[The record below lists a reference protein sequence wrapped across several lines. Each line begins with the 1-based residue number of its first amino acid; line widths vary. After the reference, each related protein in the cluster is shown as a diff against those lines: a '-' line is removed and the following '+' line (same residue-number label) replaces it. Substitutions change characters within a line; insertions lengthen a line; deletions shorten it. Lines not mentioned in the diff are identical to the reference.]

1 MSRKTIL
8 VVDDERDLVDI
19 LEFNLLREM
28 YRVRTAGDGEVALS
42 VAEREVPDLILLD
55 LMLPGIGGLEVCR
68 RLRAN
73 PRTTGIPII
82 MLTAKGEETDA
93 VIGLAQGAD
102 DYVRKPFGVKE
113 LMARVAAQLRRGR
126 RLADDDEPNLV
137 RWAELIIDSDRF
149 VAMLR
154 DEALPLTTTEF
165 KLLRHLVARKGRVF
179 TRSELLDSVRGAD
192 AIAVDRT
199 IDVHVA
205 AVRRKLG
212 EYGQYLMT
220 VRGVGYKFAETP
232 DMATQPGAY

>member
-1 MSRKTIL
+1 MARKTVL

-19 LEFNLLREM
+19 LEFNLIREQ
-28 YRVRTAGDGEVALS
+28 YRVRTAGDGETALS
-42 VAEREVPDLILLD
+42 MAERDVPDLILLD

-68 RLRAN
+68 RLRSN
-73 PRTTGIPII
+73 PRTTHIPII

-126 RLADDDEPNLV
+126 RLAADDEPNLV
-137 RWAELIIDSDRF
+137 RWGDLIIDSDRF
-149 VAMLR
+149 VATL
-154 DEALPLTTTEF
+154 DGQPLPFTTTEF

-179 TRSELLDSVRGAD
+179 TRSELLDAVRGAD

-212 EYGQYLMT
+212 EYGVYLVT
-220 VRGVGYKFAETP
+220 VRGVGYKFAETH
-232 DMATQPGAY
+232 DEATARAS

>member
-1 MSRKTIL
+1 MPMARKTVL

-19 LEFNLLREM
+19 LEFNLAREQ
-28 YRVRTAGDGEVALS
+28 YRVLTAGDGETALAL
-42 VAEREVPDLILLD
+42 AEREVPDMVLLD
-55 LMLPGIGGLEVCR
+55 LMLPGMGGLEVCR

-73 PRTTGIPII
+73 ARTAHVPIV

-113 LMARVAAQLRRGR
+113 LMARVAAQLRRSR
-126 RLADDDEPNLV
+126 RRIGEDPPHVLRWGDLV
-137 RWAELIIDSDRF
+137 IDSDRF
-149 VAMLR
+149 VATLR
-154 DEALPLTTTEF
+154 DDALPLTTTEF
-165 KLLRHLVARKGRVF
+165 KLLRHLVARRGRVF
-179 TRSELLDSVRGAD
+179 SRNDLLDSVRGTD

-205 AVRRKLG
+205 AVRRKLLD
-212 EYGQYLMT
+212 YGRFLLT

-232 DMATQPGAY
+232 EEVPAS